1 MEGDVKFQRC
11 LFSRDRAPLE
21 KRVAIRFWGLLWLPR
36 FLLIS
41 RQDKLVVCML
51 YILLRGRWW
60 SCSIIIIEL
69 LIFMQIHIEK
79 II

>member
-11 LFSRDRAPLE
+11 LFSGDRTPLG
-21 KRVAIRFWGLLWLPR
+21 KRVAIRFWGLLRLPR

-41 RQDKLVVCML
+41 RQDKLVVYVF

-60 SCSIIIIEL
+60 SSSIIIIEL
-69 LIFMQIHIEK
+69 LIFI
-79 II
+79 

>member
-11 LFSRDRAPLE
+11 LFSRDRAPLG

-41 RQDKLVVCML
+41 RQDKLVVYML
-51 YILLRGRWW
+51 YILLRGRW
-60 SCSIIIIEL
+60 
-69 LIFMQIHIEK
+69 
-79 II
+79 